1 MMSKNRANGI
11 DAQSL
16 QVLRNIGAVPYEE
29 GKAGLAKRL
38 INQGVR

>member
-1 MMSKNRANGI
+1 MLSRERASGI
-11 DAQSL
+11 DAQSM